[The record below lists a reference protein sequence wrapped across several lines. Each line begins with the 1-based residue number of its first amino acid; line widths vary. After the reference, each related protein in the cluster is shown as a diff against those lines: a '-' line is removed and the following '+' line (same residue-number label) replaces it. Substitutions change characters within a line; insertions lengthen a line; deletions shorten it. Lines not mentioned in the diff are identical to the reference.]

1 MNLHRG
7 LISLIVPAFN
17 EEENLPVLVHRLM
30 AVMEP
35 YGTYE
40 ILVIDDGST
49 DQSRYVLRQ
58 LSTAYPVVRFL
69 SFSRNFGHQVALR
82 AGYEH
87 ARGEA
92 VICLDA
98 DLQHPPELIPA
109 LIAKWRDG
117 AEVVYTV
124 RQSDP
129 SLSWFKRITSKT
141 FYGLL
146 RRVSNLQLEDGAAD
160 FRLLDRK
167 VVDTINQF
175 KENDLFLRGAISWV
189 GFRQCR
195 ILYQPAARYAGR
207 SKYSFRKM
215 LRLAAMGIT
224 SFSTRPLYLS
234 VLLGFGMSLFAALF
248 GVEVLYEYFFT
259 DATVSGW
266 TTLVVLVS
274 LIGGVQFIMIG
285 IIGVYLGKTF
295 VEVKGRP
302 AYIIG
307 DTSEIEET
315 VTTWEGPTEETLFY
329 SPSTSK
335 SSTPPLS
342 LDTTFP

>member
-1 MNLHRG
+1 M
-7 LISLIVPAFN
+7 ISLVVPAFN
-17 EEENLPVLVHRLM
+17 EAETLPVVIHRLM
-30 AVMEP
+30 AIMEP
-35 YGTYE
+35 HGTYE
-40 ILVIDDGST
+40 ILIIDDGST
-49 DQSRYVLRQ
+49 DQSRVVLRQ
-58 LSTAYPVVRFL
+58 LTAAYPVVRFL
-69 SFSRNFGHQVALR
+69 SFSRNFGHQMALR

-109 LIAKWRDG
+109 LIAKWLEG
-117 AEVVYTV
+117 AEIVYTV

-129 SLSWFKRITSKT
+129 SLSWFKRTTSKT
-141 FYGLL
+141 FYSLL
-146 RRVSNLQLEDGAAD
+146 RWVSNLQLEDGVAD

-167 VVDTINQF
+167 IVDTINQF

-195 ILYQPAARYAGR
+195 ILYQPATRYAGR
-207 SKYSFRKM
+207 SEYSFGKM
-215 LRLAAMGIT
+215 LKLAAMGIT

-234 VLLGFGMSLFAALF
+234 VLLGFSMSGFAALF
-248 GVEVLYEYFFT
+248 GMEVLYEYFFT
-259 DATVSGW
+259 NATVSGW

-274 LIGGVQFIMIG
+274 LIGGAQFIMIG

-302 AYIIG
+302 AYII
-307 DTSEIEET
+307 DDMSEIEEVVAKT
-315 VTTWEGPTEETLFY
+315 AITERI
-329 SPSTSK
+329 
-335 SSTPPLS
+335 
-342 LDTTFP
+342 

>member
-1 MNLHRG
+1 MSRNAYIYSQFRDYSRIRRYTGLQYMNVRSG
-7 LISLIVPAFN
+7 MISLVIPAFN
-17 EEENLPVLVHRLM
+17 EEENLPTLVHRLM
-30 AVMEP
+30 AVMDQ
-35 YGTYE
+35 YDSYE
-40 ILVIDDGST
+40 ILLVDDGSS
-49 DQSRYVLRQ
+49 DQTRYVLRQ
-58 LSTAYPVVRFL
+58 LSQQYSVIRYL
-69 SFSRNFGHQVALR
+69 SFSRNFGHQMALR
-82 AGYEH
+82 AGYDN

-109 LIAKWRDG
+109 LIEKWREG
-117 AEVVYTV
+117 YEVVYTV
-124 RQSDP
+124 RQPDP
-129 SLSWFKRITSKT
+129 TLSLYKRTTSKY
-141 FYGLL
+141 FYKLL
-146 RRVSNLQLEDGAAD
+146 RTVSNLNIEDGAAD

-167 VVDTINQF
+167 VVNTLKEF

-195 ILYQPAARYAGR
+195 ILYEPAARYAGR

-215 LRLAAMGIT
+215 LKLAAMGIT

-234 VLLGFGMSLFAALF
+234 VLLGFGMSLFALLF
-248 GVEVLYEYFFT
+248 GAEAMFEYFFT
-259 DATVSGW
+259 SATVSGW
-266 TTLVVLVS
+266 TTLVVLSV

-302 AYIIG
+302 AYIIS

-315 VTTWEGPTEETLFY
+315 VTIW
-329 SPSTSK
+329 
-335 SSTPPLS
+335 
-342 LDTTFP
+342 

>member
-1 MNLHRG
+1 M
-7 LISLIVPAFN
+7 ISLVVPAFN

-30 AVMEP
+30 AVMKRYES
-35 YGTYE
+35 YE
-40 ILVIDDGST
+40 ILIVDDGSS
-49 DQSRYVLRQ
+49 DQTRHVLRE
-58 LSTAYPVVRFL
+58 LSKEYPVVRFI
-69 SFSRNFGHQVALR
+69 SFSRNFGHQMALR
-82 AGYEH
+82 AGYDN
-87 ARGEA
+87 ARGDA

-98 DLQHPPELIPA
+98 DLQHPPELIPT
-109 LIAKWRDG
+109 LIAKWREG
-117 AEVVYTV
+117 YEVVYTV
-124 RQSDP
+124 RAPDP
-129 SLSWFKRITSKT
+129 KLSLFKRTTSKY
-141 FYGLL
+141 FYRLL
-146 RRVSNLQLEDGAAD
+146 RSASNLDIEDGAAD

-167 VVDTINQF
+167 VVNTIKQF

-195 ILYQPAARYAGR
+195 ILYEPAARYAGR

-215 LRLAAMGIT
+215 LQLAAMGIT

-234 VLLGFGMSLFAALF
+234 VLLGFCMSFFALLF
-248 GVEVLYEYFFT
+248 GAEATYEYFFT
-259 DATVSGW
+259 NATVSGW
-266 TTLVVLVS
+266 TTLVVLMV

-315 VTTWEGPTEETLFY
+315 VTSWQAQTSKEDEIFY
-329 SPSTSK
+329 SP
-335 SSTPPLS
+335 LM
-342 LDTTFP
+342 

>member
-1 MNLHRG
+1 M
-7 LISLIVPAFN
+7 ISLVVPAFN

-30 AVMEP
+30 AVMAQYES
-35 YGTYE
+35 YE
-40 ILVIDDGST
+40 ILIVDDGSS
-49 DQSRYVLRQ
+49 DQTRYVLRQ
-58 LSTAYPVVRFL
+58 LSQEYPVVRFL
-69 SFSRNFGHQVALR
+69 SFSRNFGHQMALR
-82 AGYEH
+82 AGYDN
-87 ARGEA
+87 ARGDA

-109 LIAKWRDG
+109 LVAKWREG
-117 AEVVYTV
+117 YEVVYTV
-124 RQSDP
+124 RRPDP
-129 SLSWFKRITSKT
+129 KLSWFKRTTSKY
-141 FYGLL
+141 FYKIL
-146 RRVSNLQLEDGAAD
+146 RNVSNLQIEDGAAD

-167 VVDTINQF
+167 VVNTLKQF

-195 ILYQPAARYAGR
+195 ILYEPAARYAGR

-215 LRLAAMGIT
+215 LQLAAMGIT

-234 VLLGFGMSLFAALF
+234 VLLGFGMFLLASLFGAEA
-248 GVEVLYEYFFT
+248 LYEHYFT
-259 DATVSGW
+259 NATVSGW
-266 TTLVVLVS
+266 TTLVLLLV

-315 VTTWEGPTEETLFY
+315 VTTWQSPTEVDEIFY
-329 SPSTSK
+329 SP
-335 SSTPPLS
+335 LM
-342 LDTTFP
+342 

>member
-1 MNLHRG
+1 MKSYPG
-7 LISLIVPAFN
+7 MISLIVPAFN

-30 AVMEP
+30 AVMQP
-35 YGTYE
+35 YGNYE
-40 ILVIDDGST
+40 ILIVDDGST

-58 LSTAYPVVRFL
+58 LSVAYPVVRFL
-69 SFSRNFGHQVALR
+69 SFSRNFGHQMALR
-82 AGYEH
+82 AGYAN

-98 DLQHPPELIPA
+98 DLQHPPELIPT
-109 LIAKWRDG
+109 LIQKWLDG
-117 AEVVYTV
+117 FEVVYTI
-124 RQSDP
+124 RQADP
-129 SLSWFKRITSKT
+129 SLSWFKRTTSKR
-141 FYGLL
+141 FYSLL
-146 RRVSNLQLEDGAAD
+146 RSVSNLEIEDGAAD

-195 ILYQPAARYAGR
+195 ILYTPAARYAGQ
-207 SKYSFRKM
+207 SKYSFQKM
-215 LRLAAMGIT
+215 LKLAAMGIT

-234 VLLGFGMSLFAALF
+234 VLLGFCMSLFATLF
-248 GVEVLYEYFFT
+248 GAEVLYEYFFT

-266 TTLVVLVS
+266 TTLVVLMA

-315 VTTWEGPTEETLFY
+315 VTTWQAPTEKELFY
-329 SPSTSK
+329 SPLT
-335 SSTPPLS
+335 
-342 LDTTFP
+342 

>member
-1 MNLHRG
+1 MQVNRVM
-7 LISLIVPAFN
+7 ISLIVPAFN
-17 EEENLPVLVHRLM
+17 EEENLPVLIHRLM
-30 AVMEP
+30 ALMEP
-35 YGTYE
+35 YGAYE

-58 LSTAYPVVRFL
+58 LSGAYPVVRFL
-69 SFSRNFGHQVALR
+69 SFSRNFGHQMALR
-82 AGYEH
+82 AGYAH

-109 LIAKWRDG
+109 LIAKWREG
-117 AEVVYTV
+117 FEVVYTV
-124 RQSDP
+124 RQPDP
-129 SLSWFKRITSKT
+129 SLSWFKRTTSKT
-141 FYGLL
+141 FYSLL
-146 RRVSNLQLEDGAAD
+146 RSVSNLDIEDGAAD

-167 VVDTINQF
+167 VVDTLNQF

-195 ILYQPAARYAGR
+195 VLYRPAARYAGR
-207 SKYSFRKM
+207 TKYSFHKM
-215 LRLAAMGIT
+215 LKLAAMGIT

-234 VLLGFGMSLFAALF
+234 VLLGFGMSLFATLF
-248 GVEVLYEYFFT
+248 GAEVLYEYFFT

-266 TTLVVLVS
+266 TTLVVLIS

-315 VTTWEGPTEETLFY
+315 VTTWEGPTEETLSY
-329 SPSTSK
+329 SPST
-335 SSTPPLS
+335 
-342 LDTTFP
+342 

>member
-1 MNLHRG
+1 M
-7 LISLIVPAFN
+7 ISLIVPAFN
-17 EEENLPVLVHRLM
+17 EEENLPVLVHQLM
-30 AVMEP
+30 DVMER

-49 DQSRYVLRQ
+49 DQSRHVLRQ
-58 LSTAYPVVRFL
+58 LSAAYPVVRFL
-69 SFSRNFGHQVALR
+69 SFSRNFGHQMALR

-87 ARGEA
+87 ARGDA

-98 DLQHPPELIPA
+98 DLQHPPELIPT
-109 LIAKWRDG
+109 LIAKWREG
-117 AEVVYTV
+117 FEVVYTV
-124 RQSDP
+124 RQPDA
-129 SLSWFKRITSKT
+129 SLSWSKRTTSKL
-141 FYGLL
+141 FYRAL
-146 RRVSNLQLEDGAAD
+146 RRVSNLQIEDGAAD

-175 KENDLFLRGAISWV
+175 KENDLFLRGAIAWV

-195 ILYQPAARYAGR
+195 VLYKPAARYAGR

-215 LRLAAMGIT
+215 LKLAAMGIT

-234 VLLGFGMSLFAALF
+234 VLLGFGMSLFATLF
-248 GVEVLYEYFFT
+248 GAEVLYEYFFT
-259 DATVSGW
+259 NATVSGW
-266 TTLVVLVS
+266 TTLVVLMA
-274 LIGGVQFIMIG
+274 LIGGVQFILIG

-315 VTTWEGPTEETLFY
+315 VTTWEAPTDETLFY
-329 SPSTSK
+329 SPST
-335 SSTPPLS
+335 
-342 LDTTFP
+342 

>member
-1 MNLHRG
+1 MKSDQG
-7 LISLIVPAFN
+7 MISLIVPAFN

-30 AVMEP
+30 DVMEH

-58 LSTAYPVVRFL
+58 LSDAYPVIRFL
-69 SFSRNFGHQVALR
+69 SFSRNFGHQLALR

-87 ARGEA
+87 ARGDA

-98 DLQHPPELIPA
+98 DLQHPPELIPT
-109 LIAKWRDG
+109 LIAKWREG
-117 AEVVYTV
+117 FEVVYTV
-124 RQSDP
+124 RQPDA
-129 SLSWFKRITSKT
+129 SLSWSKRTTSRL
-141 FYGLL
+141 FYRAL
-146 RRVSNLQLEDGAAD
+146 RSVSNLQLEDGAAD

-175 KENDLFLRGAISWV
+175 KESDLFLRGAIAWV

-195 ILYQPAARYAGR
+195 VLYKPAARYAGHP
-207 SKYSFRKM
+207 KYSFRKM
-215 LRLAAMGIT
+215 LKLAALGIT

-234 VLLGFGMSLFAALF
+234 VMLGFGMSLFATLF
-248 GVEVLYEYFFT
+248 GGEVLYEYFFT
-259 DATVSGW
+259 NATVSGW
-266 TTLVVLVS
+266 TTLVVLMA
-274 LIGGVQFIMIG
+274 LIGGVQFILIG

-302 AYIIG
+302 AYIIS

-315 VTTWEGPTEETLFY
+315 VTTWETPSDETLFY
-329 SPSTSK
+329 SPST
-335 SSTPPLS
+335 
-342 LDTTFP
+342 

>member
-1 MNLHRG
+1 MKSFPG
-7 LISLIVPAFN
+7 MISLIVPAFN

-30 AVMEP
+30 AIMES
-35 YGTYE
+35 YDSYE
-40 ILVIDDGST
+40 ILIIDDGSS
-49 DQSRYVLRQ
+49 DQTRYVLRQ
-58 LSTAYPVVRFL
+58 LSNAYPVVRFL
-69 SFSRNFGHQVALR
+69 SFSRNFGHQMALR
-82 AGYEH
+82 AGYDN

-98 DLQHPPELIPA
+98 DLQHPPELIPT
-109 LIAKWRDG
+109 LIAKWRQG
-117 AEVVYTV
+117 YEVVYTV
-124 RQSDP
+124 RQADP
-129 SLSWFKRITSKT
+129 KLSWFKQTTSKY
-141 FYGLL
+141 FYRLL
-146 RRVSNLQLEDGAAD
+146 RTVSNLNIEDGAAD

-167 VVDTINQF
+167 VVNTIRQF

-195 ILYQPAARYAGR
+195 ILYEPAARYAGR

-215 LRLAAMGIT
+215 LKLAAMGIT

-234 VLLGFGMSLFAALF
+234 VLLGFLMFMLASLFGAEA
-248 GVEVLYEYFFT
+248 LYEHYYT
-259 DATVSGW
+259 NATVSGW
-266 TTLVVLVS
+266 TTLVLLLV

-302 AYIIG
+302 AYIIS

-315 VTTWEGPTEETLFY
+315 ETTWQAPTEDSEIFY
-329 SPSTSK
+329 SPLT
-335 SSTPPLS
+335 
-342 LDTTFP
+342 

>member
-1 MNLHRG
+1 MKLNTG
-7 LISLIVPAFN
+7 MISLIVPAFN
-17 EEENLPVLVHRLM
+17 EDENLPVLVHRLM

-35 YGTYE
+35 YGPYE
-40 ILVIDDGST
+40 ILIIDDGST

-58 LSTAYPVVRFL
+58 LSAAYPVVRFL
-69 SFSRNFGHQVALR
+69 SFSRNFGHQMALR

-87 ARGEA
+87 ARGDA

-109 LIAKWRDG
+109 LIAKWREG
-117 AEVVYTV
+117 FEVIYTV

-129 SLSWFKRITSKT
+129 ALSWFKRTTSKT
-141 FYGLL
+141 FYNLL
-146 RRVSNLQLEDGAAD
+146 RNISDLHLEDGAAD

-167 VVDTINQF
+167 VVDAINQF

-215 LRLAAMGIT
+215 LSLAAMGIT

-234 VLLGFGMSLFAALF
+234 VLLGFGMSLFATLF

-259 DATVSGW
+259 NATVSGW
-266 TTLVVLVS
+266 TTLVVLIS

-315 VTTWEGPTEETLFY
+315 VTTWETPTDETLFY
-329 SPSTSK
+329 SPST
-335 SSTPPLS
+335 
-342 LDTTFP
+342 

>member
-1 MNLHRG
+1 MKSYPG
-7 LISLIVPAFN
+7 MISLIVPAFN

-30 AVMEP
+30 AIMEP
-35 YGTYE
+35 YDSYE
-40 ILVIDDGST
+40 ILIIDDGSS
-49 DQSRYVLRQ
+49 DQTRYVLRQ
-58 LSTAYPVVRFL
+58 LSNAYPVVRFL
-69 SFSRNFGHQVALR
+69 SFSRNFGHQMALR
-82 AGYEH
+82 AGYDN

-98 DLQHPPELIPA
+98 DLQHPPELIPT
-109 LIAKWRDG
+109 LIAKWRQG
-117 AEVVYTV
+117 YEVVYTV
-124 RQSDP
+124 RQADP
-129 SLSWFKRITSKT
+129 KLSWFKRTTSKY
-141 FYGLL
+141 FYRLL
-146 RRVSNLQLEDGAAD
+146 RSVSNLNIEDGAAD

-167 VVDTINQF
+167 VVNTIKEF

-195 ILYQPAARYAGR
+195 ILYEPAARYAGR

-215 LRLAAMGIT
+215 LKLAAMGIT

-234 VLLGFGMSLFAALF
+234 VLLGFGMSFFALLF
-248 GVEVLYEYFFT
+248 GAEATYEYFFT
-259 DATVSGW
+259 NATVSGW
-266 TTLVVLVS
+266 TTLVVLSV

-302 AYIIG
+302 AYIIS

-315 VTTWEGPTEETLFY
+315 ATTWQPTSQEDDVLFY
-329 SPSTSK
+329 SPLT
-335 SSTPPLS
+335 
-342 LDTTFP
+342 